1 MSVVPEVQIK
11 VGNCEIDEVIQVV
24 LHQECM
30 KQHILTVQVR
40 RDHLEKETESLFKT
54 TQKFLGEKLQMRI
67 KSDYNEIA
75 HFKGIVTEIKTT
87 RTEENPGDL
96 IEIYASSPD
105 ILLADKSDYNT
116 YIDQS
121 LSEIVLSVLNNYGLG
136 VPAEVSPRPN
146 TDIEYVTQYD
156 ESAYDFLSRLAV
168 RYGQWFFYDG
178 TSVYFGAL
186 PQKINKL
193 VYGRDL
199 FNMRLTMKLTSFL
212 YDYFLCD
219 YRANTQ
225 HKVSSEATEC
235 RIPKLS
241 DSPYESSKQLFQ
253 HRSSHFFQGKLNL
266 AGVYDDLQKTVKLSK
281 AASVSN
287 LLVCNAQTDNPNLSL
302 GSVVEITEKMHA
314 QDKEKQLNH
323 GKFIVIGL
331 EHRLDKNGNYFNEF
345 VAIPFDIEAPPYTN
359 PDLFVIAEPHY
370 ATVKDNADPNGMGRI
385 KVCFPWQ
392 ETQDENIETPWLRIA
407 NPYAGQEKGFFFIPE
422 VGEEVLVGFE
432 SGNVDKPYVLGGMY
446 HGHHKTPEGWR
457 SDKNDIKAIRTR
469 SGHTVEFVDKEG
481 GEEVRIYDGE
491 EGNHQYAI
499 TLASHDGSVT
509 LEARGDM
516 VIKAENIRISANQNI
531 ELEASDISQKANQ
544 SFGLIAATKMS
555 LDGGAQ
561 MEQKASASFSVDGGG
576 QLRQKAS
583 IIKIN

>member
-1 MSVVPEVQIK
+1 MSVVPDIQIK
-11 VGNCEIDEVIQVV
+11 VGNTEIDEVIRVV

-30 KQHILTVQVR
+30 KQHVLTIKIR
-40 RDHLEKETESLFKT
+40 RDQLEKETESLFKK
-54 TQKFLGEKLQMRI
+54 TQHFLGNKLELRI

-75 HFKGIVTEIKTT
+75 HFKGVVTEIKTI
-87 RTEENPGDL
+87 RSEETPGDV

-105 ILLADKSDYNT
+105 IILADKSDYQT

-121 LSEIVLSVLNNYGLG
+121 LSDIVLAVLNNHETGI
-136 VPAEVSPRPN
+136 PAEVSPTLN
-146 TDIEYVTQYD
+146 TDIEYITQYD

-178 TSVYFGAL
+178 TKLYFGAL
-186 PQKINKL
+186 PQKVNKL
-193 VYGRDL
+193 EYGRDL
-199 FNMRLTMKLTSFL
+199 FDMRLTMKLTSFF

-225 HKVSSEATEC
+225 HKVSSEATSC

-241 DSPYESSKQLFQ
+241 DPPYENSKQLFQ
-253 HRSSHFFQGKLNL
+253 HRSNHFFQGKLNL
-266 AGVYDDLQKTVKLSK
+266 ASVYDDLQQTVTLSK

-287 LLVCNAQTDNPNLSL
+287 LLVCHANTDNPNLSL
-302 GSVVEITEKMHA
+302 GSVVEISEKVYTEN
-314 QDKEKQLNH
+314 KEKRLNH

-331 EHRLDKNGNYFNEF
+331 EHQLDKNGNYFNEF
-345 VAIPFDIEAPPYTN
+345 VGIPFDIEVPPYTN

-370 ATVKDNADPNGMGRI
+370 AIVKDNADPDGMGRI

-392 ETQDENIETPWLRIA
+392 KTQDESIETPWLRLA
-407 NPYAGQEKGFFFIPE
+407 NPYAGQEKGMYFIPE
-422 VGEEVLVGFE
+422 VDEEVLIGFE
-432 SGNVDKPYVLGGMY
+432 NGNVDKPYVLGMVY
-446 HGHHKTPEGWR
+446 HGHHKTPESWR
-457 SDKNDIKAIRTR
+457 SENNDIKAIRTR
-469 SGHTVEFVDKEG
+469 SGHTVEFIDKEG
-481 GEEVRIYDGE
+481 GEEVRIYDGD

-509 LEARGDM
+509 MEARGDM
-516 VIKAENIRISANQNI
+516 VIKAENISIRANQNV
-531 ELEASDISQKANQ
+531 ELEASNISQKANQ
-544 SFGLIAATKMS
+544 TLDLIAASKMS
-555 LDGGAQ
+555 LDGGSQ

-576 QLRQKAS
+576 QLQQKAS